1 MNSSSYLVII
11 VFDGSDMMVMI
22 HVSEGMSRVSSRGE
36 GIRGMSGTSIRTGLR
51 MYDSLFTWAEHSHR
65 KGESWYIYGI
75 DE

>member
-51 MYDSLFTWAEHSHR
+51 MGDSLFTWAENLHR
-65 KGESWYIYGI
+65 NGI
-75 DE
+75 VGISLE